1 MYLITLFQAFRYSHQ
16 ATYAAMFHYNNF
28 SIYLEFLTRSIKKHY
43 SFVEEQ
49 NESPTCMSW
58 QKNMRKKKSPKTP
71 SFPGHPKR
79 QELIFFF
86 TNQNTPNAPSI
97 QIPFSPHFMTEPSA
111 ELHLFSRIY
120 HLSKIANITHK
131 PLDFL
136 SLKSPPSIPKDLCML
151 SIVCTNSQNNKVNF
165 HSLKGWHSCQFHFG
179 FHFNL
184 TSKMKYFGR
193 FKISVKC
200 FGVTC
205 WKNK

>member
-1 MYLITLFQAFRYSHQ
+1 
-16 ATYAAMFHYNNF
+16 
-28 SIYLEFLTRSIKKHY
+28 
-43 SFVEEQ
+43 
-49 NESPTCMSW
+49 
-58 QKNMRKKKSPKTP
+58 MRNKKSPKTP

-151 SIVCTNSQNNKVNF
+151 SIVITFLQQGSDEKQTANHKKQSKSPSNHNS
-165 HSLKGWHSCQFHFG
+165 HCLSCV
-179 FHFNL
+179 L
-184 TSKMKYFGR
+184 A
-193 FKISVKC
+193 
-200 FGVTC
+200 
-205 WKNK
+205 